1 MRVSVLGC
9 GRWGTFLAWYLR
21 RSGQEVTLYGRK
33 GSKRMEGLLA
43 TRTNGVVSL
52 PEEVR
57 LTQDLREALQNDTLV
72 VSVGSQSLR
81 GLLGEVRALGG
92 TGRRFVLCMKGLE
105 AATGKRLSTIVKEE
119 LGEDTPVAVW
129 LVPGHVQEF
138 TAGVPNCMVL
148 DSQDEALQ
156 EELIAAFSSQLIR
169 FYYGRDMIG
178 NEIGGASKNVI
189 GIAAGMLDGLGL
201 SSLKGAL
208 MSRGTREIARL
219 IKALGGNELS
229 AYGLC
234 HLGDYEA
241 TVFSPYSHNRRY
253 GEAFVTGEP
262 FGELAE
268 GAYTVKALVRLGE
281 EHGVS
286 LPICQAVDR
295 VLYQGEDPRRTLDG
309 LFSRSLKQ
317 EF

>member
-81 GLLGEVRALGG
+81 SLLGEVRALGG

-105 AATGKRLSTIVKEE
+105 AATGKRLSAIVKEE

-129 LVPGHVQEF
+129 LGPGHVQEF
-138 TAGVPNCMVL
+138 TAGIPNCMVL

-156 EELIAAFSSQLIR
+156 EELITAFPASSSA
-169 FYYGRDMIG
+169 FTM
-178 NEIGGASKNVI
+178 
-189 GIAAGMLDGLGL
+189 AG
-201 SSLKGAL
+201 
-208 MSRGTREIARL
+208 T
-219 IKALGGNELS
+219 
-229 AYGLC
+229 
-234 HLGDYEA
+234 
-241 TVFSPYSHNRRY
+241 
-253 GEAFVTGEP
+253 
-262 FGELAE
+262 
-268 GAYTVKALVRLGE
+268 
-281 EHGVS
+281 
-286 LPICQAVDR
+286 
-295 VLYQGEDPRRTLDG
+295 
-309 LFSRSLKQ
+309 
-317 EF
+317 